1 MVEFEGGSEVSSSG
15 CCQWR
20 DGTAFGA
27 VRDGTG
33 QLLARS
39 EAGRDSCL
47 RGREGSRQLLARA
60 ACNTT
65 RKFCTVPALREN
77 GIIMES

>member
-1 MVEFEGGSEVSSSG
+1 MAGRDSFWRGPWVDGIAVGGVPG
-15 CCQWR
+15 
-20 DGTAFGA
+20 
-27 VRDGTG
+27 GTG

-47 RGREGSRQLLARA
+47 RGREGSRQLLART

-77 GIIMES
+77 GIIMQS